1 MRVFAI
7 SDLHTD
13 FKANKSLLEQLSLTA
28 YQQDVLLVAG
38 DIADRLSIIA
48 ETLVLLRARFAEVFY
63 VLGNH
68 ELWVRNQVGNS
79 LEKLYK
85 VIRLCDGLGIR
96 TRPDSVGNL
105 RVVPLFSWYDES
117 FDVDG
122 TADLASLEGW
132 ADRYFCKWPS
142 EIEPVAQFFL
152 RMNESRLNSSGG
164 LTISLSHFLPRRDL
178 LPPTESLRFK
188 GLPRVAGCLELDEQI
203 RRLGSSIHVFGHT
216 HINCDLTLDGV
227 RYVQNA
233 LKYPKEHRT
242 QPEILKLILDTT
254 ATFLKSPDTDV

>member
-13 FKANKSLLEQLSLTA
+13 FKPNKSLLEQLSLTA

-38 DIADRLSIIA
+38 DIADRLNIIA
-48 ETLVLLRARFAEVFY
+48 ETLALLRARFSQVFY
-63 VLGNH
+63 IPGNH
-68 ELWVRNQVGNS
+68 ELWVRNQDGNS

-96 TRPDSVGNL
+96 TRPDSAGNL
-105 RVVPLFSWYDES
+105 RIVPLFSWYDDS

-122 TADLASLEGW
+122 SADLASLEGW
-132 ADRYFCKWPS
+132 ADRYFCKWPP
-142 EIEPVAQFFL
+142 EIEPVSEFFL

-164 LTISLSHFLPRRDL
+164 LIISLSHFLPRRDL
-178 LPPTESLRFK
+178 LPPTASLRFK

-203 RRLGSSIHVFGHT
+203 RKLGSSIHVFGHT
-216 HINCDLTLDGV
+216 HINYDLTLNGV

-233 LKYPKEHRT
+233 LKYPKERKT
-242 QPEILKLILDTT
+242 QVSPLKLILDTN
-254 ATFLKSPDTDV
+254 ANS